1 MEDVLIVGGVRTAIG
16 GFGGSLKDVPAVEL
30 GAKVIEELLRRT
42 GVPVGK
48 IDKVIM
54 GNVL

>member
-16 GFGGSLKDVPAVEL
+16 GFGDSLKDVPAVEL